1 MPTTTASPLWQAT
14 AQTFEE
20 LALLFPD
27 ATLTERQARAP
38 LAATAIVE
46 FTGPMRGRL
55 ALRVSA
61 EVLPAAAA
69 NMLGEDEG
77 RQSPLQRD
85 AVGELANV
93 ICGNVLPAIAGA
105 EAVFLLSAPRVEP
118 GDVVPVREGDRQGAR
133 HAAVEI
139 GVEDGRAVV
148 DLWIVEG
155 AEALLVALPG

>member
-1 MPTTTASPLWQAT
+1 MPTSTTSPLWQAT

-38 LAATAIVE
+38 LALTAIVE

-55 ALRVSA
+55 VLRVSA
-61 EVLPAAAA
+61 EVLPSAAA
-69 NMLGEDEG
+69 NMLGEDDA
-77 RQSPLQRD
+77 QHAPLQRD

-93 ICGNVLPAIAGA
+93 ICGNVLPAVAGA
-105 EAVFLLSAPRVEP
+105 EAVFLLSAPRLET
-118 GDVVPVREGDRQGAR
+118 GDVVPVREADRAMAQ
-133 HAAVEI
+133 HAAVEV

-155 AEALLVALPG
+155 ADALLVPLAA